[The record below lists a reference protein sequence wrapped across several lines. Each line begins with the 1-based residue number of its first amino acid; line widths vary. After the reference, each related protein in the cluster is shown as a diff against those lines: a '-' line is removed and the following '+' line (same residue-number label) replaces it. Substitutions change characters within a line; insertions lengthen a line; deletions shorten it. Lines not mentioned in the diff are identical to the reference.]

1 MRALS
6 LAFVLLLS
14 AAASAADIRLK
25 PYTPAPSGVF
35 PIDGLPYTFVT
46 GFDASGNIAGVCG
59 YGGYYNVHA
68 WYNCTWDRAGKPL
81 ALGSQ
86 ICCNVYGER
95 APSPVYGP
103 LMPFGNLKVWV
114 VATDSNGNHI
124 GVADVGPPRYA
135 VLVTP

>member
-6 LAFVLLLS
+6 VAFVLLLS
-14 AAASAADIRLK
+14 AAAPAADIRLK

-46 GFDASGNIAGVCG
+46 GLDADGNIAGVCG

-68 WYNCTWDRAGKPL
+68 WYNCTWDLTGKPL

-86 ICCNVYGER
+86 ICCNVYGEH
-95 APSPVYGP
+95 APSAVYGP
-103 LMPFGNLKVWV
+103 LMDFGNIKVWV
-114 VATDSNGNHI
+114 VTTDSKGNHI
-124 GVADVGPPRYA
+124 GVADVTPRYA

>member
-6 LAFVLLLS
+6 LVFVLLLS

-35 PIDGLPYTFVT
+35 PIDGVPYTFAT
-46 GFDASGNIAGVCG
+46 GFDGANIAGVCG

-68 WYNCTWDRAGKPL
+68 WYNCTWDLTGKPL
-81 ALGSQ
+81 SLGSQ
-86 ICCNVYGER
+86 ICCNAYGEH
-95 APSPVYGP
+95 APGPVYGP